1 MELVNC
7 LKNQYGEN
15 EPIFF
20 EDIANVCSGYTR
32 GRVYQLIDAAMNS
45 GLLAKAGYDC
55 YYVPTTTPFGKSLL
69 NPRKIIEKKYI
80 SNNGKV
86 YGFYTGISLLNSFG
100 ITTQMPNVIEVFT
113 NNEATKSR
121 RVTINNQTII
131 VKRARTTINNSNY
144 KEMMLLELFNLA
156 DACSIDI
163 QSAQKI
169 VDYIKKNNISIQGIM
184 KYAEFV
190 PARAIKNFMSSELII
205 KRIPLY

>member
-1 MELVNC
+1 MDLVKC
-7 LKNQYGEN
+7 LKTQYGEN
-15 EPIFF
+15 TPIFF
-20 EDIANVCSGYTR
+20 EDIANVCSRYTR

-55 YYVPTTTPFGKSLL
+55 YYIPTTTPFGKSLL
-69 NPRKIIEKKYI
+69 NPRKVIEKKYI
-80 SNNGKV
+80 SNKGEV
-86 YGFYTGISLLNSFG
+86 YGFYTGLALLNSFG

-156 DACSIDI
+156 DIRSID
-163 QSAQKI
+163 ARATQKI
-169 VDYIKKNNISIQGIM
+169 VDYMKQNNISVQGIM
-184 KYAEFV
+184 KYAKFV
-190 PARAIKNFMSSELII
+190 PARAIKNFMSSEVQNAFA
-205 KRIPLY
+205 

>member
-7 LKNQYGEN
+7 LKTQYGEN
-15 EPIFF
+15 TPIFF

-45 GLLAKAGYDC
+45 DLLAKAGYDC
-55 YYVPTTTPFGKSLL
+55 YYIPTTTPFGKSLL

-80 SNNGKV
+80 SSNGKV

-121 RVTINNQTII
+121 RVMINNQTII
-131 VKRARTTINNSNY
+131 VKRARTTINSANY

-156 DACSIDI
+156 DARSIDV
-163 QSAQKI
+163 QATQKI
-169 VDYIKKNNISIQGIM
+169 VDYMKKNNISIQGIM

-190 PARAIKNFMSSELII
+190 PARAIKNFMSSEVQNAFA
-205 KRIPLY
+205 Y

>member
-1 MELVNC
+1 MELVKC

-15 EPIFF
+15 TPIFF

-55 YYVPTTTPFGKSLL
+55 YYIPTTTPFGRSLL
-69 NPRKIIEKKYI
+69 NPRKVIEKKYI
-80 SNNGKV
+80 SNKGEV
-86 YGFYTGISLLNSFG
+86 YGFYTGLALLNSFG
-100 ITTQMPNVIEVFT
+100 ITTQMPNIIEVFT

-156 DACSIDI
+156 DVRSIDTR
-163 QSAQKI
+163 ATQKI
-169 VDYIKKNNISIQGIM
+169 VNYMKQNNISIQGIM
-184 KYAEFV
+184 KYAKFV
-190 PARAIKNFMSSELII
+190 PARAIKNFMSSEVQNAFA
-205 KRIPLY
+205 

>member
-1 MELVNC
+1 MDLVKC
-7 LKNQYGEN
+7 LKTQYGEN
-15 EPIFF
+15 TPIFF
-20 EDIANVCSGYTR
+20 EDIANVCSRYTR

-55 YYVPTTTPFGKSLL
+55 YYIPTTTPFGKSLL
-69 NPRKIIEKKYI
+69 NPRKVIEKKYI
-80 SNNGKV
+80 SNKGEV
-86 YGFYTGISLLNSFG
+86 YGFYTGLALLNIFG

-156 DACSIDI
+156 DIRSID
-163 QSAQKI
+163 ARATQKI
-169 VDYIKKNNISIQGIM
+169 VDYMKQNNISIQGIM
-184 KYAEFV
+184 KYAKFV
-190 PARAIKNFMSSELII
+190 PARAIKNFMSSEVQNAFA
-205 KRIPLY
+205 

>member
-1 MELVNC
+1 MDLVKC
-7 LKNQYGEN
+7 LKTQYAEN
-15 EPIFF
+15 TPIFF
-20 EDIANVCSGYTR
+20 EDIANVCSRYTR

-55 YYVPTTTPFGKSLL
+55 YYIPTTTPFGKSLL
-69 NPRKIIEKKYI
+69 NPRKVIEKKYI
-80 SNNGKV
+80 SNKGEV
-86 YGFYTGISLLNSFG
+86 YGFYTGLALLNSFG

-156 DACSIDI
+156 DIRSID
-163 QSAQKI
+163 ARATQKI
-169 VDYIKKNNISIQGIM
+169 VDYMKQNNISIQGIM
-184 KYAEFV
+184 KYAKFV
-190 PARAIKNFMSSELII
+190 PARAIKNFMSSEVQNAFA
-205 KRIPLY
+205 

>member
-7 LKNQYGEN
+7 LKTQYGEN
-15 EPIFF
+15 TPIFF
-20 EDIANVCSGYTR
+20 EDIANVCSRYTR

-55 YYVPTTTPFGKSLL
+55 YYIPTTTPFGKSLL

-156 DACSIDI
+156 DVRSID
-163 QSAQKI
+163 ARVTQKI
-169 VDYIKKNNISIQGIM
+169 VDYMKKNNISIQGIM
-184 KYAEFV
+184 KYAKFV
-190 PARAIKNFMSSELII
+190 PARAIKNFMSSEVQHAFA
-205 KRIPLY
+205 Y

>member
-1 MELVNC
+1 MDLVKC
-7 LKNQYGEN
+7 LKTQYGEN
-15 EPIFF
+15 TPIFF

-32 GRVYQLIDAAMNS
+32 GRVYQFIDAAMNS

-55 YYVPTTTPFGKSLL
+55 YYIPTTTPFGKSLL
-69 NPRKIIEKKYI
+69 NPRKVIEKKYI
-80 SNNGKV
+80 SNKGEV
-86 YGFYTGISLLNSFG
+86 YGFYTGLALLNSFG

-156 DACSIDI
+156 DIRSID
-163 QSAQKI
+163 ARATQKI
-169 VDYIKKNNISIQGIM
+169 VDYMKQNNISIQGIM
-184 KYAEFV
+184 KYAKFV
-190 PARAIKNFMSSELII
+190 PARAIKNFMSSEVQNAFA
-205 KRIPLY
+205 

>member
-1 MELVNC
+1 MDLVKC
-7 LKNQYGEN
+7 LKTQYGEN
-15 EPIFF
+15 TPIFF

-55 YYVPTTTPFGKSLL
+55 YYIPTTTPFGKSLL
-69 NPRKIIEKKYI
+69 NPRKVIEKKYI
-80 SNNGKV
+80 SNHDEV
-86 YGFYTGISLLNSFG
+86 YGFYTGVALLNSFG
-100 ITTQMPNVIEVFT
+100 ITTQMPNIIEVFT

-156 DACSIDI
+156 DISSID
-163 QSAQKI
+163 ARATQKI
-169 VDYIKKNNISIQGIM
+169 VDYMKQNNISVQGIM
-184 KYAEFV
+184 KYAKFV
-190 PARAIKNFMSSELII
+190 PARAIKNFMSSEVQNAFA
-205 KRIPLY
+205 

>member
-1 MELVNC
+1 MELVKC
-7 LKNQYGEN
+7 LKTQYGEN
-15 EPIFF
+15 TPICF

-55 YYVPTTTPFGKSLL
+55 YYIPTTTPFGKSLL
-69 NPRKIIEKKYI
+69 NPRKVIEKKYI
-80 SNNGKV
+80 SNNDEV
-86 YGFYTGISLLNSFG
+86 YGFYTGLALLNSFG

-113 NNEATKSR
+113 NNEATKAR

-156 DACSIDI
+156 DVRSID
-163 QSAQKI
+163 ARATQKI
-169 VDYIKKNNISIQGIM
+169 VDYMKQNNISIQGIM
-184 KYAEFV
+184 KYAKFV
-190 PARAIKNFMSSELII
+190 PARAIKNFMSSEVQNAFA
-205 KRIPLY
+205 

>member
-1 MELVNC
+1 MELVKC

-15 EPIFF
+15 TPIFF

-32 GRVYQLIDAAMNS
+32 GRVYQLIDVAMNS

-55 YYVPTTTPFGKSLL
+55 YYIPTTTPFGKSLL
-69 NPRKIIEKKYI
+69 NPRNVIEKKYI
-80 SNNGKV
+80 SNKGEV
-86 YGFYTGISLLNSFG
+86 YGFYTGLVLLNSFG

-131 VKRARTTINNSNY
+131 VKRARTKINNLNY

-156 DACSIDI
+156 DVRSID
-163 QSAQKI
+163 ARATQKI
-169 VDYIKKNNISIQGIM
+169 VDYMKQNNISIQGIM
-184 KYAEFV
+184 KYAKFV
-190 PARAIKNFMSSELII
+190 PARAIKNFMSSEVQNAFA
-205 KRIPLY
+205 

>member
-1 MELVNC
+1 MDLVKC
-7 LKNQYGEN
+7 LKTQYGEN
-15 EPIFF
+15 TPIFF

-32 GRVYQLIDAAMNS
+32 GRVYQLIDAALNS

-55 YYVPTTTPFGKSLL
+55 YYIPTTTPFGKSLL
-69 NPRKIIEKKYI
+69 NPRKVIEKKYI
-80 SNNGKV
+80 SNKGEV
-86 YGFYTGISLLNSFG
+86 YGFYTGLALLNSFG

-156 DACSIDI
+156 DIRSID
-163 QSAQKI
+163 ARATQKI
-169 VDYIKKNNISIQGIM
+169 VDYMKQNNISIQAIM
-184 KYAEFV
+184 KYAKFV
-190 PARAIKNFMSSELII
+190 PARAIKNFMSSEVQNAFA
-205 KRIPLY
+205 

>member
-1 MELVNC
+1 MEFVKC
-7 LKNQYGEN
+7 LKNQYGEHA
-15 EPIFF
+15 PIFF
-20 EDIANVCSGYTR
+20 EDIANVCSRYTR

-55 YYVPTTTPFGKSLL
+55 YYIPTTTPFGKSLL
-69 NPRKIIEKKYI
+69 NPRKVIEKKYI
-80 SNNGKV
+80 SNEGEV
-86 YGFYTGISLLNSFG
+86 YGFYTGLALLNSFG

-156 DACSIDI
+156 DIRSID
-163 QSAQKI
+163 ARATQKI
-169 VDYIKKNNISIQGIM
+169 VDYMKQNNISVQGIM
-184 KYAEFV
+184 KYAKFV
-190 PARAIKNFMSSELII
+190 PARAIKNFMSSEVQNAFA
-205 KRIPLY
+205 

>member
-1 MELVNC
+1 MDLVKC
-7 LKNQYGEN
+7 LKTQYGEN
-15 EPIFF
+15 TPIFF
-20 EDIANVCSGYTR
+20 EDIANACSRYTR

-55 YYVPTTTPFGKSLL
+55 YYIPTTTPFGKSLL
-69 NPRKIIEKKYI
+69 NPRKVIEKKYI
-80 SNNGKV
+80 SNKGEV
-86 YGFYTGISLLNSFG
+86 YGFYTGLALLNSFG

-156 DACSIDI
+156 DIRSID
-163 QSAQKI
+163 ARATQKI
-169 VDYIKKNNISIQGIM
+169 VEYMKQNNISVQGIM
-184 KYAEFV
+184 KYAKFV
-190 PARAIKNFMSSELII
+190 PARAIKNFMSSEVQNAFA
-205 KRIPLY
+205 

>member
-1 MELVNC
+1 MELVKC

-15 EPIFF
+15 TPIFF

-55 YYVPTTTPFGKSLL
+55 YYIPTTTPFGKSLL
-69 NPRKIIEKKYI
+69 NPRKVIEKKYI
-80 SNNGKV
+80 SNKGEV
-86 YGFYTGISLLNSFG
+86 YGFYTGLELLNSFG

-121 RVTINNQTII
+121 RVTINNQTVI

-156 DACSIDI
+156 DVRSID
-163 QSAQKI
+163 ARATQKI
-169 VDYIKKNNISIQGIM
+169 VDYMKQNNISIQGIM
-184 KYAEFV
+184 KYAKFV
-190 PARAIKNFMSSELII
+190 PARAIKNFMSSEVQNAFA
-205 KRIPLY
+205 

>member
-1 MELVNC
+1 MELVKC
-7 LKNQYGEN
+7 LKTQYGEN
-15 EPIFF
+15 TPISF

-45 GLLAKAGYDC
+45 GLLAKAGYYC
-55 YYVPTTTPFGKSLL
+55 YYIPTTTPFGKSLL
-69 NPRKIIEKKYI
+69 NPRKVIEKKYI
-80 SNNGKV
+80 SNNDEV
-86 YGFYTGISLLNSFG
+86 YGFYTGLALLNSFG

-156 DACSIDI
+156 DIRSID
-163 QSAQKI
+163 ARATQKI
-169 VDYIKKNNISIQGIM
+169 VDYMKQNNISVQGIM
-184 KYAEFV
+184 KYAKFV
-190 PARAIKNFMSSELII
+190 PARAIKNFMSSEVQNAFA
-205 KRIPLY
+205 

>member
-1 MELVNC
+1 MELVKC
-7 LKNQYGEN
+7 LKTQYGEN
-15 EPIFF
+15 TPISF

-55 YYVPTTTPFGKSLL
+55 YYIPTTTPFGKSLL
-69 NPRKIIEKKYI
+69 NPRKVIEKKYI
-80 SNNGKV
+80 SNKGEV
-86 YGFYTGISLLNSFG
+86 YGFYTGLALLNSFG

-156 DACSIDI
+156 DIRSID
-163 QSAQKI
+163 ARATQKI
-169 VDYIKKNNISIQGIM
+169 VDYMKQNNISVQGIM
-184 KYAEFV
+184 KYAKFV
-190 PARAIKNFMSSELII
+190 PARAIKNFMSSEVQNAFA
-205 KRIPLY
+205 

>member
-1 MELVNC
+1 MDLVKC
-7 LKNQYGEN
+7 LKTQYGEN
-15 EPIFF
+15 TPIFF

-55 YYVPTTTPFGKSLL
+55 YYIPTTTPFGKSLL
-69 NPRKIIEKKYI
+69 NPRKVIEKKYI
-80 SNNGKV
+80 SNKGEV
-86 YGFYTGISLLNSFG
+86 YGFYTGLALLNSFG

-156 DACSIDI
+156 DIRSID
-163 QSAQKI
+163 ARATQKI
-169 VDYIKKNNISIQGIM
+169 VDYMKQNNISIQGIM
-184 KYAEFV
+184 KYAKFV
-190 PARAIKNFMSSELII
+190 PARAIKNFMISEVQNAFA
-205 KRIPLY
+205 

>member
-1 MELVNC
+1 MELVKC
-7 LKNQYGEN
+7 LKTQYGEN
-15 EPIFF
+15 TPICF

-32 GRVYQLIDAAMNS
+32 GRVYQLIDAAMNG

-55 YYVPTTTPFGKSLL
+55 YYIPTTTPFGKSLL
-69 NPRKIIEKKYI
+69 NPRKVIEKKYI
-80 SNNGKV
+80 SNKGEV
-86 YGFYTGISLLNSFG
+86 YGFYTGLALLNSFG

-156 DACSIDI
+156 DARSIDV
-163 QSAQKI
+163 QATQKI
-169 VDYIKKNNISIQGIM
+169 VDYMKQNNISIQGIM
-184 KYAEFV
+184 KYAKFV
-190 PARAIKNFMSSELII
+190 PARAIKNFMSSEVQSVFA
-205 KRIPLY
+205 

>member
-1 MELVNC
+1 MELVKC
-7 LKNQYGEN
+7 LKTQYGEN
-15 EPIFF
+15 TPIFF

-32 GRVYQLIDAAMNS
+32 GRVYQLIDAALNS

-55 YYVPTTTPFGKSLL
+55 YYIPTTTPFGKSLL
-69 NPRKIIEKKYI
+69 NPRKVIEKKYI
-80 SNNGKV
+80 SNKGEV
-86 YGFYTGISLLNSFG
+86 YGFYTGLALLNSFG

-156 DACSIDI
+156 DIRSID
-163 QSAQKI
+163 ARATQKI
-169 VDYIKKNNISIQGIM
+169 VDYMKQNNISIQGIM
-184 KYAEFV
+184 KYAKFV
-190 PARAIKNFMSSELII
+190 PARAIKNFMISEVQNAFA
-205 KRIPLY
+205 

>member
-1 MELVNC
+1 MDLVKC
-7 LKNQYGEN
+7 LKTQYGEN
-15 EPIFF
+15 APIFF

-55 YYVPTTTPFGKSLL
+55 YYIPTTTPFGKSLL
-69 NPRKIIEKKYI
+69 NPRKVIEKKYI
-80 SNNGKV
+80 SNNDEV
-86 YGFYTGISLLNSFG
+86 YGFYTGLVLLNSFG

-156 DACSIDI
+156 DIRSID
-163 QSAQKI
+163 ARATQKI
-169 VDYIKKNNISIQGIM
+169 VDYMKQNNISVQGIM
-184 KYAEFV
+184 KYAKFV
-190 PARAIKNFMSSELII
+190 PARAIKNFMISEVQNAFA
-205 KRIPLY
+205 

>member
-7 LKNQYGEN
+7 LKTQYGEN
-15 EPIFF
+15 TPIFF

-131 VKRARTTINNSNY
+131 VKRARTTINSANY

-156 DACSIDI
+156 DARSIDV
-163 QSAQKI
+163 QATQKI
-169 VDYIKKNNISIQGIM
+169 VDYMKKNNISIQGIM
-184 KYAEFV
+184 KYADFV
-190 PARAIKNFMSSELII
+190 PARAIKNFMSSEVQNAFA
-205 KRIPLY
+205 Y

>member
-1 MELVNC
+1 MELVKC
-7 LKNQYGEN
+7 LKTQYGEN
-15 EPIFF
+15 TPIFF

-55 YYVPTTTPFGKSLL
+55 YYIPTTTPFGKSLL
-69 NPRKIIEKKYI
+69 NPRKVIEKKYI
-80 SNNGKV
+80 SNKGEV
-86 YGFYTGISLLNSFG
+86 YGFYTGLALLNSFG

-156 DACSIDI
+156 DARSIDV
-163 QSAQKI
+163 QATQKI
-169 VDYIKKNNISIQGIM
+169 VDYMKQNNISIQGIM
-184 KYAEFV
+184 KYAKFV
-190 PARAIKNFMSSELII
+190 PARAIKNFMSSEVQSVFA
-205 KRIPLY
+205 

>member
-1 MELVNC
+1 MELVKC
-7 LKNQYGEN
+7 LKSQYGEN
-15 EPIFF
+15 TPIFF
-20 EDIANVCSGYTR
+20 EDIANVCSVYTR

-55 YYVPTTTPFGKSLL
+55 YYIPTTTPFGMSLL
-69 NPRKIIEKKYI
+69 NPRNVIEKKYI
-80 SNNGKV
+80 SNNDEV
-86 YGFYTGISLLNSFG
+86 YGFYTGLALLNSFG

-156 DACSIDI
+156 DISSID
-163 QSAQKI
+163 ARATQKI
-169 VDYIKKNNISIQGIM
+169 VDYMKQNNISIQGIM
-184 KYAEFV
+184 KYAKFV
-190 PARAIKNFMSSELII
+190 PARAIKNFMSSEVQNAFA
-205 KRIPLY
+205 

>member
-1 MELVNC
+1 MELVKC
-7 LKNQYGEN
+7 LKTQYGEN
-15 EPIFF
+15 TPIFF
-20 EDIANVCSGYTR
+20 EDIANVCSGCTR

-55 YYVPTTTPFGKSLL
+55 YYIPTTTPFGKSLL
-69 NPRKIIEKKYI
+69 NPRKVIEKKYI
-80 SNNGKV
+80 SNKDEV
-86 YGFYTGISLLNSFG
+86 YGFYTGLALLNSFG

-156 DACSIDI
+156 DISSIDTR
-163 QSAQKI
+163 ATQKI
-169 VDYIKKNNISIQGIM
+169 VDYMKQNNISIQGIM
-184 KYAEFV
+184 KYAKFV
-190 PARAIKNFMSSELII
+190 PARAIKNFMSSEVQNAFA
-205 KRIPLY
+205 

>member
-1 MELVNC
+1 MELVKC
-7 LKNQYGEN
+7 LKTQYGEN
-15 EPIFF
+15 TPIFF

-32 GRVYQLIDAAMNS
+32 GRVYQLIDAALNS

-55 YYVPTTTPFGKSLL
+55 YYIPTTTPFGKSLL
-69 NPRKIIEKKYI
+69 NPRKVIEKKYI
-80 SNNGKV
+80 SNKGEV
-86 YGFYTGISLLNSFG
+86 YGFYTGLALLNSFG

-156 DACSIDI
+156 DVRSID
-163 QSAQKI
+163 ARATQKI
-169 VDYIKKNNISIQGIM
+169 VDYMKQNNISVQGIM
-184 KYAEFV
+184 KYAKFV
-190 PARAIKNFMSSELII
+190 PARAIKNFMISEVQNAFA
-205 KRIPLY
+205 